1 MLLKHGWERNKMLF
15 EIKNI
20 KVQYAGAV
28 IIKKIS
34 ILVEEKQIVTLI
46 GSNGAGKTTTLRAI
60 SGLKDLTAGTI
71 FFKGERIDTL
81 QSQEIVKL
89 GIVQVPEGRGLFPYM
104 TVLENLKLGAFIKT
118 DKKKTENRLEWIY
131 ERFPKLK
138 SRTAQIASTM
148 SGGEQQ
154 MLSIA
159 CALMAEPKLLLL
171 DEPST
176 GLSPLMVKEIGKIV
190 RDINKAGTAVL
201 IVEQNAQLALSLA
214 QKGYVMETGSI
225 VQEGEATALLKSDY
239 IRKAYLGK

>member
-1 MLLKHGWERNKMLF
+1 MLF

-20 KVQYAGAV
+20 KVQYGGAV
-28 IIKKIS
+28 IIKKMS
-34 ILVEEKQIVTLI
+34 ITLEENQIVTLI
-46 GSNGAGKTTTLRAI
+46 GSNGAGKTTTLKAI
-60 SGLKDLTAGTI
+60 SGLKNLTAGKI
-71 FFKGERIDTL
+71 FFQGKRIDTL
-81 QSQEIVKL
+81 QPQEIVKQGL
-89 GIVQVPEGRGLFPYM
+89 VQVPEGRGLFPYM
-104 TVLENLKLGAFIKT
+104 TVLENLKLGAFVKT
-118 DKKKTENRLEWIY
+118 DQRKTEDRLKWIY

-138 SRTAQIASTM
+138 YRTAQIASTM

-154 MLSIA
+154 MLAIA

-225 VQEGEATALLKSDY
+225 VQKGEATTLLKSDY